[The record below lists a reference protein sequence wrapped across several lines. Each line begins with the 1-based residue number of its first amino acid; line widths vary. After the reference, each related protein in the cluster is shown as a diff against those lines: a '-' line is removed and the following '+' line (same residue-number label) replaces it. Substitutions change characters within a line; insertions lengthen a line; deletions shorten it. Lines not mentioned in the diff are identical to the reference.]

1 MGRSLKKGPYV
12 HEALAEKVERLNS
25 AGKKEIINCL
35 LYTSHYHRGVGSLGA
50 TGPARVFKG
59 RKMAGRLGG
68 ARATSLGLK
77 VIKVDPERNLLMVR
91 GAVPGANHGLVTVR
105 DSVKAKAK

>member
-1 MGRSLKKGPYV
+1 MKRWNFSRGPMA
-12 HEALAEKVERLNS
+12 H
-25 AGKKEIINCL
+25 G
-35 LYTSHYHRGVGSLGA
+35 SHYHRGVGSLGA

>member
-1 MGRSLKKGPYV
+1 
-12 HEALAEKVERLNS
+12 
-25 AGKKEIINCL
+25 
-35 LYTSHYHRGVGSLGA
+35 
-50 TGPARVFKG
+50 
-59 RKMAGRLGG
+59 MAGRLGG

-91 GAVPGANHGLVTVR
+91 GGAVPGANHGLVTVR